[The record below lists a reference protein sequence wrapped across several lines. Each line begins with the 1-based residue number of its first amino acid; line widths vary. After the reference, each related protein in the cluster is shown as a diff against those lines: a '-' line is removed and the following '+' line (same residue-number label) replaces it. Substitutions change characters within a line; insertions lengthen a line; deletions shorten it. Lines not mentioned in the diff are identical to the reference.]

1 MTKTKHP
8 VGVFK
13 CSKKYMFLLTV
24 VLGLV
29 IAPPL
34 FAEPPPTSGQLS
46 FDTPNFQTAAPVF
59 TEPTPASVFGNYAGA
74 GKCPSGSSKT
84 CADTGVMDNVFI
96 EPFLKPETDIGKQIR
111 ESMGIEQTDAR
122 LSIRILRDYGHNCTL
137 EGRMF
142 WSGDHLEFQDEPPA
156 RGTYSKC
163 QMQLWFKDGAL
174 TIKDPGN
181 ECAEKFCPYG
191 NAKTLEGRRYQKS
204 PDQLLAAY
212 KKSATPP
219 PASIFGRYNGTG
231 KCAPDERKIEA
242 CNKNKITDYIVIKP
256 SETADAHVVLEGSD
270 CRMDADVMWLDNHLA
285 FITERSNEPRNQYI
299 WQFWFKDNTVVVV
312 DVWNKHC
319 GTNIQGAIFKRSP
332 ALPKRDTKR

>member
-74 GKCPSGSSKT
+74 GKCPPGSSKT

-285 FITERSNEPRNQYI
+285 FITERSNEPGNPYI
-299 WQFWFKDNTVVVV
+299 WQFWFKSDTVVVSK
-312 DVWNKHC
+312 VWNNHC
-319 GTNIQGAIFKRSP
+319 GTNIQGAMFKKPSVS
-332 ALPKRDTKR
+332 PKRDTKH